1 MSPELE
7 VLDQLQGGDL
17 PLRVVASLFPDEA
30 HARRAIAAMLAAGE
44 LELLDAKGTVLTPW
58 QQSELERKSD
68 SWCADTQYSLA
79 MTEAGS
85 RRIGG

>member
-44 LELLDAKGTVLTPW
+44 LELLDAEGTALSPW
-58 QQSELERKSD
+58 QQREFERR
-68 SWCADTQYSLA
+68 Q
-79 MTEAGS
+79 GS
-85 RRIGG
+85 

>member
-1 MSPELE
+1 MSLELE

-44 LELLDAKGTVLTPW
+44 LELLDGEGTVLLPW
-58 QQSELERKSD
+58 QQRELERQPS
-68 SWCADTQYSLA
+68 SWRADTQYRLA
-79 MTEAGS
+79 ITDAGA